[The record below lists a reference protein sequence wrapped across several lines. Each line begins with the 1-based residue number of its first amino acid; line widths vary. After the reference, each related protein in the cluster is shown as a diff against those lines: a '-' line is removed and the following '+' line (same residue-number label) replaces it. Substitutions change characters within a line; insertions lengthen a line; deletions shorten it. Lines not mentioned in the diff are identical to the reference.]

1 MSEQYIV
8 SPTSRI
14 FGKVYVPGDK
24 SISHRSLIL
33 LSISEGI
40 SKISGLLESDDCIS
54 TLNICQL
61 LGVDIIKQSNG
72 DYSVKGKGLFGL
84 KEPKRNLDCGN
95 SGTSMRLLAGLL
107 CGQKF
112 SSCLIGDESLT
123 KRPMERILIPLQL
136 MGGKIHL
143 SKNNTA
149 PINIDAAQKISPIIY
164 QMPID
169 SAQIKSSIILA
180 SLYAKKTTKVIEN
193 NATRDHTENMIN
205 FLGGNIETENKIIT
219 INPCE
224 KLISKDIKIPGDIS
238 SAMFIIVGCLISE
251 KSEVTIC
258 NVGLNK
264 FRTGA
269 LEILK
274 MMGAKIEIKNVNNI
288 GPEITGDIFVYS
300 SKLKGISIPSKYV
313 ASAIDEFPIIFIA
326 AASASGKTVLKN
338 AEELK
343 YKESNRLEV
352 MSKGLKKCGIANDL
366 YDDGIEI
373 TGGNF
378 EGGLVDSCGD
388 HRVAMSFAIAGIVS
402 KKDIHILNTDNV
414 STSFPAFYNLV
425 KKMGLNIKRVK
436 S

>member
-8 SPTSRI
+8 SPTSKI
-14 FGKVYVPGDK
+14 FGKINVPGDK
-24 SISHRSLIL
+24 SISHRALIL
-33 LSISEGI
+33 LSISEGE
-40 SKISGLLESDDCIS
+40 SKISGLLESDDCMS
-54 TLNICQL
+54 TLNICKL
-61 LGVDIIKQSNG
+61 LGVDIIKESNG
-72 DYSVKGKGLFGL
+72 DYFVRGQGLLGL

-107 CGQKF
+107 SGQKF

-123 KRPMERILIPLQL
+123 KRPMERILIPIKL
-136 MGGKIHL
+136 MGGKINL

-149 PINIDAAQKISPIIY
+149 PINIDAAKKISSIVY

-180 SLYAKKTTKVIEN
+180 SLYAKKITKVIEKN
-193 NATRDHTENMIN
+193 STRDHTENMVN

-219 INPCE
+219 INPCK
-224 KLISKDIKIPGDIS
+224 KLISQDINIPGDIS
-238 SAMFIIVGCLISE
+238 SAMFLIVGCLIS
-251 KSEVTIC
+251 KNSEVTIS

-264 FRTGA
+264 YRTGA

-274 MMGAKIEIKNVNNI
+274 MMGAKIEIKNVNNV
-288 GPEITGDIFVYS
+288 GPEITGDILVCS
-300 SKLKGISIPSKYV
+300 SKLKGIRIPSKYV

-326 AASASGKTVLKN
+326 AANACGKTILKN

-352 MSKGLKKCGIANDL
+352 MSRGLKNCGIDNDL

-373 TGGNF
+373 RGGNF

-388 HRVAMSFAIAGIVS
+388 HRIAMSFAIAGIVS
-402 KKDIHILNTDNV
+402 NKDIHILNTDNV
-414 STSFPAFYNLV
+414 STSFPDFYNLV
-425 KKMGLNIKRVK
+425 KKMGLNIERVK